1 MRIGQGLAIFVL
13 AAALYPE
20 CGHAQTASPYASVV
34 SPYGLAIDGANNL
47 YASTFSGVPNNIG
60 GQIQEVPAGGGS
72 VITIATGQVTPT
84 MVVLQGGN
92 LYESHQAGGNVLFSV
107 VSQITLPA
115 GTVTTYTTA
124 GSPTLDNPAGLAFDG
139 SGNLYVADNGD
150 GNIYKYPPGGGGGQ
164 LFATLPSGAVG
175 LVFDGTNFYAASTG
189 IGVISKITLG
199 GTVSTFLSGTI
210 ATPAGLALDG
220 AGNLFVSD
228 QGQNIIYKV
237 TPAAEVS
244 VYYSGPLLNAPVG
257 LAFDGAGNL
266 YVANNGSDAGVNSII
281 RIAPVTAPVPT
292 LSGWATI
299 LMGALI
305 AGSAIRAF
313 RRRSSRLG

>member
-1 MRIGQGLAIFVL
+1 MHIGQGLAIFVL

-20 CGHAQTASPYASVV
+20 CGHAQTASSYASAIN
-34 SPYGLAIDGANNL
+34 PYGLAVDGANNL
-47 YASTFSGVPNNIG
+47 YASTLSGVPNNVEG
-60 GQIQEVPAGGGS
+60 EIQEVPAGGGS
-72 VITIATGQVTPT
+72 LITIASGQVTPT
-84 MVVLQGGN
+84 IVALHGGN
-92 LYESHQAGGNVLFSV
+92 LYESHQAGGNVADSV

-124 GSPTLDNPAGLAFDG
+124 GMPTLNNPAGLAFDG

-150 GNIYKYPPGGGGGQ
+150 GNIYKFPAGGGDGQ
-164 LFATLPSGAVG
+164 LFATLPGGAVG

-210 ATPAGLALDG
+210 ATPAGLVLDG
-220 AGNLFVSD
+220 AGNVFVSD
-228 QGQNIIYKV
+228 QGQNIIYRV

-244 VYYSGPLLNAPVG
+244 VYYSGGLLNAPVG
-257 LAFDGAGNL
+257 LAFDGASNL
-266 YVANNGSDAGVNSII
+266 YVANNHSDTGVNGII
-281 RIAPVTAPVPT
+281 RIAPPTAHVPT

-305 AGSAIRAF
+305 AGSAIRAL
-313 RRRSSRLG
+313 RRRSPGLS